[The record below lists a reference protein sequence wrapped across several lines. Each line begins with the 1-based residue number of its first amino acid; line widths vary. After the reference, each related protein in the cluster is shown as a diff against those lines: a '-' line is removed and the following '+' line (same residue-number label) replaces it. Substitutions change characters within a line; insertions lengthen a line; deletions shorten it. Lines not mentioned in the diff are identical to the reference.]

1 MSELIV
7 MTYSNYFKSV
17 LYGFLSCCLVFVLT
31 ILYIVGTPTSSAYAA
46 NAFYQSKFKYANSIN
61 VPKILIVAGSNATYG
76 INSHLIEKETGIPT
90 VNLGSGA
97 GFGAGYMLHLA
108 QPLAKSGDTILLP
121 LEYEAYELNP
131 GHSEPLIDYVLAYD
145 PQYLMTHPQLI
156 ASVPRSRLI
165 GGILSKFH
173 APVKVETLKYID
185 KEGNA
190 IDNSESKMTAEQRK
204 SIAKIPPIIT
214 RGKLDRSAL
223 NQIKDF
229 SQWCRSQNIKLLAT
243 WPNTLRF
250 EEYQQPIYQNFFQ
263 AIENFYKN
271 IGVAVLGKPS
281 DFMYEQSMFYDS
293 RYHLHDRGVM
303 IRTRKLIGL
312 IKSHLN

>member
-31 ILYIVGTPTSSAYAA
+31 ILYIVGSPTSSAYAA
-46 NAFYQSKFKYANSIN
+46 NAFYQSKFKYTNSIN

-131 GHSEPLIDYVLAYD
+131 AHSEPLIDYVLAYD
-145 PQYLMTHPQLI
+145 SKYLMTHPQLI
-156 ASVPRSRLI
+156 ASVPRSRLL

-173 APVKVETLKYID
+173 APVTVETLKYID
-185 KEGNA
+185 N
-190 IDNSESKMTAEQRK
+190 
-204 SIAKIPPIIT
+204 
-214 RGKLDRSAL
+214 L
-223 NQIKDF
+223 
-229 SQWCRSQNIKLLAT
+229 
-243 WPNTLRF
+243 
-250 EEYQQPIYQNFFQ
+250 
-263 AIENFYKN
+263 
-271 IGVAVLGKPS
+271 
-281 DFMYEQSMFYDS
+281 
-293 RYHLHDRGVM
+293 
-303 IRTRKLIGL
+303 
-312 IKSHLN
+312 